1 MKIEILVKT
10 NARKNAVELRE
21 DGSLFVCV
29 NAPPVEG
36 KANKKIIELLADYFD
51 KPKSA
56 VTISGGKFSKRKTV
70 EIA

>member
-1 MKIEILVKT
+1 MKLQIVVKT
-10 NARKNAVELRE
+10 NARKNAVEVRE
-21 DGSLFVCV
+21 DGSLFVLV

-56 VTISGGKFSKRKTV
+56 VTISGGKFSKRKIV